1 MSAQALQRKLK
12 GLEGKISEVHAIR
25 LHRAISWLKAS
36 EEQEKNQDFRL
47 ISLWISCNSLYSMDE
62 ARFEALKER
71 DRFAEFVDRLIEL
84 DSERRLYNL
93 LWNKFS
99 GSIRLLIENKF
110 VYGPFWDFQR
120 GEIKNWEKGFNQSVV
135 DANNALSSR
144 NVNYLLRIVLDRLY
158 VLRNQII
165 HGGSTYKSKV
175 NRPQVKDGANILS
188 SLVPVLIEIMMENNA
203 EKWGKVYYPPTLKL

>member
-1 MSAQALQRKLK
+1 
-12 GLEGKISEVHAIR
+12 
-25 LHRAISWLKAS
+25 
-36 EEQEKNQDFRL
+36 
-47 ISLWISCNSLYSMDE
+47 MDE
-62 ARFEALKER
+62 ARFEAMKER
-71 DRFAEFVDRLIEL
+71 DRFAEFVDKLIEL

-135 DANNALSSR
+135 DANNALSGG

-175 NRPQVKDGANILS
+175 NRAQVKDGANILS
-188 SLVPVLIEIMMENNA
+188 SLVPVLIQIMIENNA
-203 EKWGKVYYPPTLKL
+203 EKWGKVYYPPVMTI